1 MEKQHR
7 LNKIKV
13 SGFKSIRA
21 LEMEMHDLNVL
32 IGANGAGKS
41 NFIGLFKFIR
51 NLVEERLQVFVAQQ
65 GGAEKMLYRGSEVT
79 NAMEVELDISPNHY
93 QFRLLP
99 GKRDNLIFDYEY
111 CFFDTRPDKRYAED
125 INQTR
130 TESDLAAY
138 TRQKKY
144 GVGNNIYEVLSAWR
158 VYHFH
163 DTSDTA
169 RVKKTGKLHD
179 ADFLREDASNLA
191 AFLYVMNK
199 VNPLHYQR
207 IVKTVQLVIPFFK
220 DFVLEPV
227 PENKNNILLR
237 WSDTHSNMV
246 FDADDFSDG
255 SLRFICLATLLLQPE
270 MPSLILLDEPELGLH
285 PLAIEILAGLLK
297 KAAHRTQI
305 IIATQS
311 TNLVDDLEPEH
322 IIVVERDRETGESTF
337 HRVDEERL
345 ANWLSEYSLGEVWEK
360 NIIGG
365 RP

>member
-13 SGFKSIRA
+13 SGFKSIRE
-21 LEMEMHDLNVL
+21 LEMEMNDLNVL

-51 NLVEERLQVFVAQQ
+51 NLVEERLQVYVAQQ

-79 NAMEVELDISPNHY
+79 NAIEVAINIAPNLY
-93 QFRLLP
+93 AIKLVPVRGDKLAFE
-99 GKRDNLIFDYEY
+99 YEG
-111 CFFDTRPDKRYAED
+111 CFFNTTGDKLYAEN
-125 INQTR
+125 INKTL
-130 TESDLAAY
+130 TESDLAEY
-138 TRQKKY
+138 SRSKGY
-144 GVGNNIYEVLSAWR
+144 GVGKYVYDVLSAWR

-169 RVKKTGKLHD
+169 KVKKTGKLHD
-179 ADFLREDASNLA
+179 ADYLREDASNLA

-255 SLRFICLATLLLQPE
+255 SLRFICLATLLLQPAL
-270 MPSLILLDEPELGLH
+270 PNLILLDEPELGLH
-285 PLAIEILAGLLK
+285 PSAITLLASLLQS
-297 KAAHRTQI
+297 ASERTQI
-305 IIATQS
+305 IVATQS
-311 TNLVDDLEPEH
+311 ERLVSEMLPEDV
-322 IIVVERDRETGESTF
+322 IVVENQDGASTF
-337 HRVDEERL
+337 TRL
-345 ANWLSEYSLGEVWEK
+345 DSENLQGWLEDYRLGELWSQNVF
-360 NIIGG
+360 GG